1 MYCRNTGLGL
11 ALPAILKGYKLILV
25 IPDKMS
31 EEKLAHLRAMGIE
44 IILTRSD
51 VQKGDPEYYTEVA
64 AKLVEDTP
72 NSFLQINFLILQ
84 TIHTR
89 NNNRTRNMGSNKS
102 KSRCICCWRW
112 YRWNHQRDRKIFK
125 KSESRDRYYCR

>member
-1 MYCRNTGLGL
+1 MGL

-31 EEKLAHLRAMGIE
+31 EEKLAHLEAMGIE

-84 TIHTR
+84 IHTY
-89 NNNRTRNMGSNKS
+89 TKQQQDQKYGIKQ
-102 KSRCICCWRW
+102 I
-112 YRWNHQRDRKIFK
+112 K
-125 KSESRDRYYCR
+125 K